1 MATGHTEAVLILL
14 DVFEA
19 LKMLEATMLGDR
31 AGYQTS
37 IHVFPPKCVCCNEY
51 KKLSSMK
58 SRHQMSGQILY
69 LVYLFFVEIIHN
81 LN

>member
-37 IHVFPPKCVCCNEY
+37 IHVFPPKC
-51 KKLSSMK
+51 
-58 SRHQMSGQILY
+58 
-69 LVYLFFVEIIHN
+69 LVQ
-81 LN
+81 